1 MENTLFL
8 IVAVIIGSAVL
19 GSVLWNFTRQQMTQS
34 VILATT
40 LSLIGFTLVSS
51 PLWSSIA
58 IKGPEWE
65 LSLLREQT
73 ETQLRNYVKL
83 LEAYKKLIPPE
94 KAELITPTIEEL
106 KSSMEE
112 LEAEKQDKEKI
123 EKIKRVIEIASSTLN
138 NVLPS

>member
-1 MENTLFL
+1 MENILFV
-8 IVAVIIGSAVL
+8 IVAVIVGSTVL
-19 GSVLWNFTRQQMTQS
+19 GAVLWNFTRQQMTQS

-83 LEAYKKLIPPE
+83 LEAYQKLIPPE

-106 KSSMEE
+106 KSSMEK
-112 LEAEKQDKEKI
+112 LEAEKKEKEKI
-123 EKIKRVIEIASSTLN
+123 KKMKPIIELAASTLN
-138 NVLPS
+138 LIT

>member
-1 MENTLFL
+1 MENILFV
-8 IVAVIIGSAVL
+8 IVAVIVGSAVL
-19 GSVLWNFTRQQMTQS
+19 GAVLWNFTRQQMTQS
-34 VILATT
+34 IILATT

-94 KAELITPTIEEL
+94 KAELITPAIEEL

-112 LEAEKQDKEKI
+112 LETEKKEKEKI
-123 EKIKRVIEIASSTLN
+123 EKLMPIFRLATSTLN
-138 NVLPS
+138 KLNV